1 MRRLGSLNSIIP
13 LQTLSP
19 AYPPAH
25 SSSAFL
31 FSSKSI
37 DVAPKNG
44 ESRLRVMPKL
54 KSSHEFD
61 GVRFPPAPRDLVLHL
76 VFGQNAFYKHDKEHS
91 FFLKTKT

>member
-1 MRRLGSLNSIIP
+1 M
-13 LQTLSP
+13 
-19 AYPPAH
+19 
-25 SSSAFL
+25 

-76 VFGQNAFYKHDKEHS
+76 VFGQNAFFINMTRNTRSSSRLRLSLRRPCYKNTSKI
-91 FFLKTKT
+91 